1 VSRKP
6 TIGIALG
13 GGAARGWAHIGV
25 LRALAR
31 RGVVPDVVTG
41 ASIGALVG
49 AALAADRLDA
59 LENWVRGLSGLD
71 VLKLLDA
78 RLAGGVIEGN
88 RVMQAVERIVP
99 DVPIEQ
105 LARRYA
111 AVATD
116 LQTGRPVWLR
126 EGSTIAAVRA
136 SSAMPGLLP
145 PCQREH
151 RWLVDGGLVDPVPVT
166 LCRVLGADLV
176 IAVDI
181 SAYRHRQRAG
191 KPWAGELEPHA
202 ESPSAAEPDAA
213 GEQDAAAESLVS
225 GAPTD
230 AFEGLR
236 RLGLPGT
243 GELRGYV
250 ERLQAFVGSWLE
262 GGEDGDREP
271 GLLDVVAA
279 SINIMQQS
287 ITRARLAGDPP
298 DLVLTPDLA
307 GIGLLDF
314 HKAQDAIG
322 AGDRCVAERAEEI
335 AALFGPAD

>member
-1 VSRKP
+1 MARKP

-25 LRALAR
+25 LRALAQ

-49 AALAADRLDA
+49 AAFAADRLGA

-99 DVPIEQ
+99 DEPIER

-116 LQTGRPVWLR
+116 LRTGRPVWLR

-145 PCQREH
+145 PRQHGH

-166 LCRVLGADLV
+166 LCRVLGADMV

-181 SAYRHRQRAG
+181 SAYRHRLRAG
-191 KPWAGELEPHA
+191 GTGLGELPGEAESVSAGEPGLDT
-202 ESPSAAEPDAA
+202 ESATPRTPKD
-213 GEQDAAAESLVS
+213 
-225 GAPTD
+225 P
-230 AFEGLR
+230 FEILR
-236 RLGLPGT
+236 RLGLPGSS
-243 GELRGYV
+243 ELRGYA
-250 ERLQAFVGSWLE
+250 ERLQAFVGGWLE
-262 GGEDGDREP
+262 GGSDGVREP

-298 DLVLTPDLA
+298 DLELTPDLA

-314 HKAQDAIG
+314 HKAQDAIA
-322 AGDRCVAERAEEI
+322 AGESCVAERAEEL
-335 AALFGPAD
+335 AALFGAAS